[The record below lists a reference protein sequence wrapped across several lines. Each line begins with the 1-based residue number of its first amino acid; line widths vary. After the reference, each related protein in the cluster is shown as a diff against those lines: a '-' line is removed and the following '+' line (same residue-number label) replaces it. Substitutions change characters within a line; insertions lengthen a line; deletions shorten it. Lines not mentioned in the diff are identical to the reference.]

1 MYATSHATMRAL
13 SGQDLQQGISHS
25 LAHIIAGCRSLVAE
39 DERGLYWQTLDM
51 LRLHLMCGQMLK
63 IPYLQLVSCNLTA
76 PMNGDMSQQA
86 FKHRSMQVAARQGTL
101 GARQALLQGPW
112 GMRLLMTLASATST
126 SMRSPPFMRSNR
138 K

>member
-1 MYATSHATMRAL
+1 M
-13 SGQDLQQGISHS
+13 
-25 LAHIIAGCRSLVAE
+25 AE
-39 DERGLYWQTLDM
+39 NESILDWQTFDM
-51 LRLHLMCGQMLK
+51 SRLHLMCGRMLK
-63 IPYLQLVSCNLTA
+63 IRYLQIVSCNLTA
-76 PMNGDMSQQA
+76 SMNGDMSQQA